1 MRSNALLTP
10 NGRRRH
16 RSIGLRTTLNMDD
29 GILKKVKACANDR
42 SLGLGKAVSQ
52 LVRRGLAA
60 QSATRTLNGLQVFD
74 LPEDSPIVSA
84 EDVRRLEDQE
94 A

>member
-1 MRSNALLTP
+1 M
-10 NGRRRH
+10 
-16 RSIGLRTTLNMDD
+16 RTTLNIED
-29 GILKKVKACANDR
+29 GVLEKVKAYASDR

-74 LPEDSPIVSA
+74 LPEDSPIVSV
-84 EDVRRLEDQE
+84 EDVRRLGDQE

>member
-1 MRSNALLTP
+1 M
-10 NGRRRH
+10 
-16 RSIGLRTTLNMDD
+16 RTTLNIED
-29 GILKKVKACANDR
+29 GVLEKVKAYANDR

-60 QSATRTLNGLQVFD
+60 QSATRTVNGLQVFD
-74 LPEDSPIVSA
+74 LPQDSPTVTG
-84 EDVRRLEDQE
+84 EVVGRLEDQE